1 MNVQASL
8 DSGMPPNISFDDFD
22 TESPSNVNDK
32 DLEDCIRPL
41 EQYPQDTVT
50 DTSLQRFLLEFLHP
64 RVEILRRLNGISTEM
79 SHDAILALSSKL
91 INTCHECNVYV
102 KTSNGAESEVF
113 RQNMANL
120 FLRRFL
126 LCLHRPFA
134 SRARTNPSYYFS
146 RKICLDSALS
156 LLSPEPDEEFSHL
169 ILLGGGIFKSRI
181 IHVALASSSELLIE
195 TEEQGSESSSR
206 GPSSYRKMLV
216 DAVKE
221 ARFQFAQRMRL
232 GETNV
237 RLYMK
242 LGLALSQAEYTTSG
256 ISLQQQMA
264 QSAKDSLQMSYSTIQ
279 ARSGTPASWLH
290 RENILITPEVDNSD
304 FQYGSDFNDIL
315 QTTDFAIDE
324 ICGTDSSFF

>member
-1 MNVQASL
+1 V
-8 DSGMPPNISFDDFD
+8 PPTISFDDFD
-22 TESPSNVNDK
+22 TDPTSNVNDK
-32 DLEDCIRPL
+32 DLDDCIRPL
-41 EQYPQDTVT
+41 EQYSQNTAT
-50 DTSLQRFLLEFLHP
+50 DTSLQRFLFECLRP
-64 RVEILRRLNGISTEM
+64 RDDILRRLNGISSEM
-79 SHDAILALSSKL
+79 SHDEILALSSKL
-91 INTCHECNVYV
+91 TNACREFSVHV
-102 KTSNGAESEVF
+102 KTRNDAESEVF
-113 RQNMANL
+113 RQNMTDL

-146 RKICLDSALS
+146 RKICLDSASL
-156 LLSPEPDEEFSHL
+156 LLSPKPDEEFSRL
-169 ILLGGGIFKSRI
+169 LVLGGGIFKSRI
-181 IHVALASSSELLIE
+181 IHVALALCSELLID
-195 TEEQGSESSSR
+195 TEEQGSDSSSR

-221 ARFQFAQRMRL
+221 SRWQFAQRMRL

-290 RENILITPEVDNSD
+290 RENILITPEVDNSN
-304 FQYGSDFNDIL
+304 FQYGFDFNDIL
-315 QTTDFAIDE
+315 QTTDFAMDG